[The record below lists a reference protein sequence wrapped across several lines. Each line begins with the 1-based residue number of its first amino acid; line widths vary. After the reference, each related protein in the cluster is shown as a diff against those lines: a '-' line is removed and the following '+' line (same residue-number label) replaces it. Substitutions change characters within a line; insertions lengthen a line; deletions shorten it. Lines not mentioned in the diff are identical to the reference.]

1 VPSIGRPL
9 AIIHFDAHCDTWA
22 DHFSEPS
29 GHGTWVY
36 EAIQEGLIIPE
47 CTTQIGIRSPGE
59 KGTIEYVAHKGGQIF
74 TGRDLRG
81 LESPAQLREM
91 LDKITNLHTAH
102 GSPPTYL
109 TLDIDCIDPAFAPGT
124 GTPEIGGLS
133 TRQVRHSFFSPELTD
148 PLR

>member
-1 VPSIGRPL
+1 MVGFTPLTSLILSSHIGQPL

-59 KGTIEYVAHKGGQIF
+59 RDTIEYVADKGGQIF
-74 TGRDLRG
+74 TARELRG
-81 LESPAQLREM
+81 LESTAQLQEV
-91 LDKITNLHTAH
+91 
-102 GSPPTYL
+102 SPPFL
-109 TLDIDCIDPAFAPGT
+109 LFA
-124 GTPEIGGLS
+124 
-133 TRQVRHSFFSPELTD
+133 VN
-148 PLR
+148 